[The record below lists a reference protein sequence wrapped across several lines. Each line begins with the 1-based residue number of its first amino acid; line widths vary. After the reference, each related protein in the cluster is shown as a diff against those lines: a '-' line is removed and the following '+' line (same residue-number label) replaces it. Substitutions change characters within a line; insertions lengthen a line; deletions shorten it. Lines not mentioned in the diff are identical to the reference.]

1 MALVL
6 RDDIAKTL
14 FRFGKKVEKE
24 IKQGINLD
32 IIRLNGLL
40 QPTLERIESKA
51 TSFVTKEVEENI
63 TRIHDNKR
71 KRKREAVCEA
81 RRASLS
87 EKAILK
93 TPMKRMRIESSL
105 ASNICDLEDSVT
117 YNPKSDI
124 DCLSDDEILK
134 YDTDDETWDKYL
146 PEVWIDGEGEYT
158 LCGGDLKDLL
168 EYLDD
173 NANTVED
180 MSRILRS
187 VREKDI
193 LTYSYFL
200 NGMIKLCDLLI
211 RKKVDSEETTS
222 SSDSED
228 SGETTEPLFDDVIIP
243 VLVNDSFEDTLEEII
258 DDWDDNPVEIR
269 ESSEEP
275 LLVND
280 PSVPTPVLDNFEDI
294 LEEIIDD
301 WDDNPIEI
309 RESPE
314 NT

>member
-14 FRFGKKVEKE
+14 FRFGKRVEKE

-40 QPTLERIESKA
+40 QPTLEKIESKA
-51 TSFVTKEVEENI
+51 VSFATKEVEENI
-63 TRIHDNKR
+63 AKTHVNKR
-71 KRKREAVCEA
+71 KRKREAICET
-81 RRASLS
+81 RRANLS
-87 EKAILK
+87 EKAILE
-93 TPMKRMRIESSL
+93 TPMKRMRIERSL
-105 ASNICDLEDSVT
+105 ASNISDLEDSTT
-117 YNPKSDI
+117 YNPTSDI
-124 DCLSDDEILK
+124 DCLSDDELLK

-211 RKKVDSEETTS
+211 RKKADSEETS

-228 SGETTEPLFDDVIIP
+228 SDETTEPLFDDVTVP
-243 VLVNDSFEDTLEEII
+243 VLINDSFEDTLEEII
-258 DDWDDNPVEIR
+258 DDWDDEPVETR
-269 ESSEEP
+269 ERQEEP
-275 LLVND
+275 LLDNG
-280 PSVPTPVLDNFEDI
+280 PNMSVPIIDNFEDI

-301 WDDNPIEI
+301 WDDEPVET
-309 RESPE
+309 RESSE